1 MSRPAIAALTGL
13 RFWLHIMLPAY
24 MQILSLSTSL
34 HCVLPTS
41 WPALAAPYT
50 SHMLPVFSGPP

>member
-24 MQILSLSTSL
+24 KWMVCCYAKKSTADLS
-34 HCVLPTS
+34 
-41 WPALAAPYT
+41 PASA
-50 SHMLPVFSGPP
+50 